1 MTRPTASRL
10 RYPWGEELKGMSGLK
25 KKELHELDRHY
36 DRILAPSTQGP
47 RASAALRLAL
57 QRIPARL
64 SLAARRRDVVLGL
77 LDRVLRAAELGG
89 FDLTG
94 TPRQLDEALAESLG
108 EEPHGARSVY
118 LALSLLVGKSA
129 LVERPSRQRWSL
141 RISGLCDQSSAVHRA
156 LLAETPSLHI
166 LAPEGPPTQ
175 GQADAPTS
183 SDVQKL
189 LRRIVELESQLLHEQ
204 KLRENVEARLAAKE
218 STATQAI
225 ELVSRDAT
233 QSRETP
239 QNDQSQ
245 LAEGQ
250 QAEPAADSRHSADLT
265 RARPRARPKRKKPK
279 KPRKPKR

>member
-1 MTRPTASRL
+1 M
-10 RYPWGEELKGMSGLK
+10 GGLK
-25 KKELHELDRHY
+25 KKDLHELDRHY

-77 LDRVLRAAELGG
+77 LDRVLRAAERGG

-108 EEPHGARSVY
+108 EEPRGARSVY

-129 LVERPSRQRWSL
+129 LVERRSRQRWSL

-156 LLAETPSLHI
+156 LLAETPSLHV
-166 LAPEGPPTQ
+166 LAPEQPQ
-175 GQADAPTS
+175 GEVDAPTP
-183 SDVQKL
+183 SDIPRL
-189 LRRIVELESQLLHEQ
+189 LHRIAELESQLSLER
-204 KLRENVEARLAAKE
+204 KLRENIEARLIAKE
-218 STATQAI
+218 SAATQAI
-225 ELVSRDAT
+225 ELVPKDAT
-233 QSRETP
+233 RSGATP
-239 QNDQSQ
+239 PNDQNQ

-250 QAEPAADSRHSADLT
+250 QAEPATASRHSADLT
-265 RARPRARPKRKKPK
+265 RARPMARPKRKKPK
-279 KPRKPKR
+279 KPKR